1 MVARPVHLDGGTH
14 VAASDGMV
22 NVRLYGAKGDGT
34 TDDTAAV
41 AAAFAD
47 RAGRAVFF
55 PEGTYLVTAL
65 PALADG
71 DRLVGAGMLQSEI
84 RYAGTGTLLT
94 LTGRQDI
101 ALRSLGFHATGAGAT
116 LLALSACFQVSL
128 DDVRLRGEH
137 TGSTG
142 STYHGQTGLVLED
155 NTGNT
160 RVHNTVV
167 ANLGVG
173 IETSC
178 IQNEMTNSKVV
189 NCRTGVLGVGG
200 TANAG
205 LVATACEFIGD
216 TDPDTV
222 QAHVNITGSA
232 NTWVFAGCWF
242 EGSAYGLIVGEFGQ
256 GGPSSLALVGC
267 KIAARSV
274 GVQINSCR
282 QPSLIACEF
291 NEDAGGTM
299 TEIVFGGTPPGD
311 EAIEGVAVNL
321 VTTLRGDFDDAD
333 FPQYWNVMRKG
344 SFRAPNIR
352 SSSNVQVDGTVDTGN
367 LAVRNGTPA
376 DGKVLVSD
384 ADGDADW
391 ADHGVLLVWEHTTT
405 TLTTG
410 QGPAQI
416 FSCTIPFKGT
426 ITKVRYRT
434 NTAPS
439 GIGTSSSEL
448 RLNGVAGGNT
458 VSGSGGTQGTAPSW
472 TTLSANVAAGDA
484 LRSWINS
491 TQATQGSRM
500 LVEVYLIPRP

>member
-1 MVARPVHLDGGTH
+1 MVARTVHLDGGTH
-14 VAASDGMV
+14 VAASDGMA
-22 NVRLYGAKGDGT
+22 NVRLYGARGDGT
-34 TDDTAAV
+34 TDDTAAI
-41 AAAFAD
+41 AAAYAD

-84 RYAGTGTLLT
+84 RYAGAGTLLT

-101 ALRSLGFHATGAGAT
+101 ALRSLEFHATGAGAT

-137 TGSTG
+137 TGATG
-142 STYHGQTGLVLED
+142 TTYHGQTGLVLEA

-160 RVHNTVV
+160 RVHNCVV

-173 IETSC
+173 VETSC
-178 IQNEMTNSKVV
+178 IQNEVTNSKIV

-205 LVATACEFIGD
+205 LVCTAVEFIGD

-222 QAHVNITGSA
+222 FAHVNITGSA

-242 EGSAYGLIVGEFGQ
+242 EGSTYGLIVGEFGQ

-291 NEDAGGTM
+291 NEDSGGTM

-311 EAIEGVAVNL
+311 EAIEGIAVNL

-333 FPQYWNVMRKG
+333 FPQYWNVFRRG
-344 SFRAPNIR
+344 SMRAPNIH
-352 SSSNVQVDGTVDTGN
+352 SSSNVTVDGTVDTGN
-367 LAVRNGTPA
+367 LAVRNGA
-376 DGKVLVSD
+376 AVSKVLVSD
-384 ADGDADW
+384 ADGDATW
-391 ADHGVLLVWEHTTT
+391 VDHGQLLKWEHTTT
-405 TLTTG
+405 TLATG

-416 FSCTIPFKGT
+416 FTETVPFRGT
-426 ITKVRYRT
+426 IAAVRYRT
-434 NTAPS
+434 NSGPS
-439 GIGTSSSEL
+439 GVGTSAVEL
-448 RLNGVAGGNT
+448 RRNGVAAGNT
-458 VSGSGGTQGTAPSW
+458 VPGSSGVPSTTGTW
-472 TTLSANVAAGDA
+472 VMLSVDVDAGDA
-484 LRSWINS
+484 LRSWITS
-491 TQATQGSRM
+491 VQTTPGSRL
-500 LVEVYLIPRP
+500 LVEVWIVPRP